1 MQDTAVQ
8 SRHVNNCNL
17 QDYYHWKRGN
27 RGSYM
32 VVILLLLFSF
42 PSGEILYFFPLA
54 ENRSNQNHVILQQ
67 RANKLF

>member
-27 RGSYM
+27 CGSY
-32 VVILLLLFSF
+32 IIIIIFLSQWGNF
-42 PSGEILYFFPLA
+42 IFFPIGWKSEQSKPYNTA
-54 ENRSNQNHVILQQ
+54 AKS
-67 RANKLF
+67 

>member
-27 RGSYM
+27 CGSYM

-42 PSGEILYFFPLA
+42 PSGEILYFFPIGWKSEQSKPYNTA
-54 ENRSNQNHVILQQ
+54 AKS
-67 RANKLF
+67 